1 MKRLGF
7 RDAIP
12 GEADRINLRD
22 ISLRKETA
30 VVNCDS
36 DYLDRTELW

>member
-7 RDAIP
+7 RDTMP
-12 GEADRINLRD
+12 GEVDRINLRD
-22 ISLRKETA
+22 VSWGTQTA
-30 VVNCDS
+30 AVNCDS